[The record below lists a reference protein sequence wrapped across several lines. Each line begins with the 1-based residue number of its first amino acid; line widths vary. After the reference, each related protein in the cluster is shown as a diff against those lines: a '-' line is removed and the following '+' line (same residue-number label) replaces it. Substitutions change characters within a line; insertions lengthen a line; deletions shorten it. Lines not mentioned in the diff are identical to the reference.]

1 MLFSQCVP
9 LLRSSKP
16 IIEKLDSI
24 IDDKDDTL
32 MGTAEPSFLNEIRAS
47 DLCFRYKEAVPVPE
61 GFDLTIQKGRSWP
74 WWAQAAAVS
83 PRSLNC

>member
-61 GFDLTIQKGRSWP
+61 SFDLNHTTRGEAGLGGRK
-74 WWAQAAAVS
+74 
-83 PRSLNC
+83 RLR